1 MKTLP
6 LQRLTCLAVLPLCA
20 MIVIAAA
27 HAAASPAMPDT
38 PAHAAAPPAM
48 PDTPAHTA
56 APSSSPDA
64 TPPATSL
71 PDGTH
76 DSTDWQDNADSR
88 DRVDRHDRSGWRA
101 RHDRHGR
108 HGHGNE
114 LVNIGHDSNL
124 PRGQSADSVVS
135 IFGSSTSDGEAGN
148 VVSIF
153 GDTRVTGPSSDGA
166 VAVLGNVYID
176 GKVDGDAV
184 AVLGDMVLGP
194 HAEIDGNVVA
204 IGGTLQRDP
213 AAIVRGNVQSIFGS
227 FGSVGWLRSWIHH
240 CLLYGRPLALAP
252 GLGWAWGLAFACLA
266 LYAALA
272 LLFREGLTR
281 CVQTFE
287 AQPGQSVL
295 AALITMLLTPV
306 LVVLLCVTVI
316 GIAAVPFVVFGLLC
330 VGLFGKA
337 VMLAWLGQRVTG
349 RQSTGALS
357 HPVVAVL
364 IGGVLVLALY
374 LVPVLGFLV
383 YKLLGLLGLGAVV
396 YTLIL
401 AARAHQAAKEG
412 PRGRSAAAFG
422 AAPSGSVSSGPSSR
436 AGSAPSGSVSSGP
449 SSSAG
454 SAPSGN
460 ASSAPSSSTSSAPSG
475 SASSAASSGTS
486 STPPGSAAAATG
498 EAPPPGAA
506 PAPDPRGP
514 SPAAEAPRTQAPP
527 PITASLPR
535 AGFWI
540 RIGALLLDAILVG
553 FLMGVFHHGYHFE
566 LLVLA
571 TYGAVMWKLRGST
584 IGGIVFDLRVVRLDG
599 REVDWE
605 TAIVRALGC
614 FLSLAVAGLGFFW
627 IAFDEQKQ
635 AWHDKI
641 AGTVVVRVAKGT
653 PLV

>member
-1 MKTLP
+1 MKTHL
-6 LQRLTCLAVLPLCA
+6 LQRLTFLAVLPLCT

-27 HAAASPAMPDT
+27 HAAE
-38 PAHAAAPPAM
+38 PPAI
-48 PDTPAHTA
+48 PDAPAHTA
-56 APSSSPDA
+56 APPALPDA
-64 TPPATSL
+64 TAPAAPP
-71 PDGTH
+71 PDDAH
-76 DSTDWQDNADSR
+76 DRTDWQDR
-88 DRVDRHDRSGWRA
+88 FDRHDRSDWRA

-108 HGHGNE
+108 HGHGNQ

-124 PRGQSADSVVS
+124 LRGQTAGAVVS

-148 VVSIF
+148 VVSIL
-153 GDTRVTGPSSDGA
+153 GDTRVTGPTSDGA
-166 VAVLGNVYID
+166 VAILGDVYID

-184 AVLGDMVLGP
+184 TLLGNMELGP
-194 HAEIDGNVVA
+194 HAEIGGNVVA

-213 AAIVRGNVQSIFGS
+213 AAIVHGNVQSIFGT

-252 GLGWAWGLAFACLA
+252 GLSWAWGLAFACLA

-330 VGLFGKA
+330 AGLFGKA
-337 VMLAWLGQRVTG
+337 VMLAWLGGRVSG
-349 RQSTGALS
+349 RQGTGAMS
-357 HPVVAVL
+357 HPAVAVL
-364 IGGVLVLALY
+364 IGGMLVLALY

-383 YKLLGLLGLGAVV
+383 YKLLGVLGLGAVV

-401 AARAHQAAKEG
+401 AARAHQAVKEG
-412 PRGRSAAAFG
+412 PRSASAAAFG
-422 AAPSGSVSSGPSSR
+422 A
-436 AGSAPSGSVSSGP
+436 GP
-449 SSSAG
+449 SSSASSG
-454 SAPSGN
+454 PPSS
-460 ASSAPSSSTSSAPSG
+460 ASSAPPS
-475 SASSAASSGTS
+475 SASSAPPSSASPTPSSSASSTPSSSTS
-486 STPPGSAAAATG
+486 STPPGSAAAATS

-506 PAPDPRGP
+506 PAPDPRGGP
-514 SPAAEAPRTQAPP
+514 SPAAEAPRTQTPP

-540 RIGALLLDAILVG
+540 RIGALLLDALLVG
-553 FLMGVFHHGYHFE
+553 FLMGVLHHGYRLE

-571 TYGAVMWKLRGST
+571 AYGAVMWKLRGST

-627 IAFDEQKQ
+627 IVLDDQKQ